1 MDQKKLSDFEKLTEL
16 SALATELTVQ
26 FDDVIEKLEDSG
38 LKETLRLKEEM
49 AVVRKNPNH
58 FPVNSPSYWRAV
70 ANATVRTYV
79 CLFPEPKTFD
89 GVCQAIAQS
98 NLKSIRGN
106 CGESSVVVLLDL
118 DLLGES
124 MGPACQ
130 PNLRKQFQAQPSL
143 LSKLVHGAMV
153 ARGSQKVNDEGQAT
167 AVVEGDLVMV
177 HIGVGRSKREVKALF
192 AVPGGKQ
199 QRTDSE
205 LKESIIT
212 YNDEALRTRKK
223 RVKGSYCG
231 HSVLVTASVNSL
243 SQSVPERTYDFHAGS
258 CWSDVLANVK
268 ALPASELWHTPRTSS
283 AFSVRCLFF
292 IFSWWL

>member
-1 MDQKKLSDFEKLTEL
+1 MEKIEAQIANEEAERAARA
-16 SALATELTVQ
+16 SANAGDE
-26 FDDVIEKLEDSG
+26 ESEG
-38 LKETLRLKEEM
+38 EEEM
-49 AVVRKNPNH
+49 VVVRKNPNH

-212 YNDEALRTRKK
+212 YNDEALRTRKQ
-223 RVKGSYCG
+223 KGQGQLLRTLCAG
-231 HSVLVTASVNSL
+231 HGQCQL
-243 SQSVPERTYDFHAGS
+243 SVPVCARE
-258 CWSDVLANVK
+258 NV
-268 ALPASELWHTPRTSS
+268 
-283 AFSVRCLFF
+283 
-292 IFSWWL
+292 